1 MWTNRLLFSRGL
13 WKPRISLLIQPN
25 NDLIHPVNKFCDLL
39 DSRFFLFQYRFNF
52 NIDESTIKKKTVK
65 KFISIWPCFWVVA
78 NSVLWKRRLNWPS
91 YVWTQAWGRFII
103 GFLLM
108 GLFLFSYFLLL
119 LTVRSCCWKK
129 AEMFAPRA
137 IAQIDDRVYIQC
149 QYHFVIR
156 AYWKRM
162 TCTFNNATRRS
173 FYLTTLSY
181 RTFVARIEFYY
192 RRYRKFSYC
201 AVKFIPVTWD
211 IYNTISLRAYLCVKM
226 LCLSGFSYKLSKFY
240 KVY

>member
-1 MWTNRLLFSRGL
+1 MLKVLIYLTLFFSCSEFCSLQEAFKLTFLRLNASLGTFCHWIFTYGVISLLLFSSFIDS
-13 WKPRISLLIQPN
+13 KVMLL
-25 NDLIHPVNKFCDLL
+25 
-39 DSRFFLFQYRFNF
+39 
-52 NIDESTIKKKTVK
+52 KKTE
-65 KFISIWPCFWVVA
+65 I
-78 NSVLWKRRLNWPS
+78 
-91 YVWTQAWGRFII
+91 
-103 GFLLM
+103 
-108 GLFLFSYFLLL
+108 
-119 LTVRSCCWKK
+119 
-129 AEMFAPRA
+129 FAPRA
-137 IAQIDDRVYIQC
+137 IAQIDDRVCIQC

-211 IYNTISLRAYLCVKM
+211 IYNTISLRAYLCVRI
-226 LCLSGFSYKLSKFY
+226 LRLSGFSYKLSKFY